1 MSSSANVANIAA
13 VRAVRQALRS
23 FAEEV
28 NSALITLDL
37 EARRP
42 IEWIEHDRTQYWP
55 REMRKASDWVSEA
68 RQALQRCELTI
79 DADHRKSCYD
89 EKKQLEKAKR
99 RLQLAEEKIQA
110 VKRWRLEVRKEVE
123 EFQTQVAKLQRYL
136 ETDLERAVAVLDR
149 MSQSL
154 EKYVEVAPPPSGGEP
169 TSGGAAGPAAGG
181 GDTP

>member
-13 VRAVRQALRS
+13 VRAVRQALRL
-23 FAEEV
+23 FVEEV

-68 RQALQRCELTI
+68 RLALQRCELTI
-79 DADHRKSCYD
+79 DVDHRKTCYD

-99 RLQLAEEKIQA
+99 RLHLSEDKIRA

-123 EFQTQVAKLQRYL
+123 EFQVQVAKLQRYL
-136 ETDLERAVAVLDR
+136 ETDFERAIAQLDR
-149 MSQSL
+149 MAQSL
-154 EKYVEVAPPPSGGEP
+154 EKYIEVSAPPSSDSVPPPSSSSDP
-169 TSGGAAGPAAGG
+169 SAA

>member
-55 REMRKASDWVSEA
+55 REMRKSV
-68 RQALQRCELTI
+68 
-79 DADHRKSCYD
+79 
-89 EKKQLEKAKR
+89 
-99 RLQLAEEKIQA
+99 
-110 VKRWRLEVRKEVE
+110 V
-123 EFQTQVAKLQRYL
+123 
-136 ETDLERAVAVLDR
+136 
-149 MSQSL
+149 
-154 EKYVEVAPPPSGGEP
+154 
-169 TSGGAAGPAAGG
+169 
-181 GDTP
+181 